1 MGASHVGR
9 VQHGRVLWYAPGMTE
24 DDVAGSVAAATGA
37 AIHAEA
43 EEGPIDPNATDAA
56 NATAS
61 ATANVASADTVA
73 VETSAAE
80 TGAVETGEARTPRK
94 RRKSPAVDQLQLFEI
109 NLADA
114 ELPAAAMPF
123 ELRVEAAILLADRPN
138 SDARIAEV
146 LGLVPASVRGAKDAS
161 AEATDTPS
169 ETSSEDSAA
178 IAGRRR
184 EAIRLV
190 REACDTLNQQY
201 AATNRAFRIESVSGG
216 RQMLT
221 IAAFGQIVTRLK
233 GQRAQTR
240 LSQAALETLAIIAYR
255 QPILRAQLEAI
266 RGVACGEVLKSLME
280 RRLVKIVGRA
290 EEVGRPML
298 YGTTPEFLRVFGI
311 ANLSDLPQAKDL
323 R

>member
-1 MGASHVGR
+1 VSTTDGAT
-9 VQHGRVLWYAPGMTE
+9 P
-24 DDVAGSVAAATGA
+24 DSVASPAATPA
-37 AIHAEA
+37 A
-43 EEGPIDPNATDAA
+43 
-56 NATAS
+56 
-61 ATANVASADTVA
+61 
-73 VETSAAE
+73 TSS
-80 TGAVETGEARTPRK
+80 K
-94 RRKSPAVDQLQLFEI
+94 RRKKSAEPDQLQLFEI
-109 NLADA
+109 NLADP
-114 ELPAAAMPF
+114 ELPSSGSPF
-123 ELRVEAAILLADRPN
+123 ESRVEATILLADRPI

-146 LGLVPASVRGAKDAS
+146 LGLVPPSVRAVKDAKDGEKDSGDVS
-161 AEATDTPS
+161 A
-169 ETSSEDSAA
+169 EDSAA
-178 IAGRRR
+178 LAGRRR

-190 REACDTLNQQY
+190 REACDTLNRQY
-201 AATNRAFRIESVSGG
+201 AETNRAFRIESVSGG

-255 QPILRAQLEAI
+255 QPMLRAQLEAI

>member
-1 MGASHVGR
+1 
-9 VQHGRVLWYAPGMTE
+9 MTE
-24 DDVAGSVAAATGA
+24 DEVPA
-37 AIHAEA
+37 HADASPGTVIDA
-43 EEGPIDPNATDAA
+43 ETEERPIDPI
-56 NATAS
+56 ATAQETSTSESGS
-61 ATANVASADTVA
+61 AEASA
-73 VETSAAE
+73 
-80 TGAVETGEARTPRK
+80 GEARAPRK
-94 RRKSPAVDQLQLFEI
+94 RRKSSTDDQLQLFEI
-109 NLADA
+109 NLSDA

-123 ELRVEAAILLADRPN
+123 ELRVEAAILLADRPI

-146 LGLVPASVRGAKDAS
+146 LGLVPPATRGSKDS
-161 AEATDTPS
+161 AADAP

-255 QPILRAQLEAI
+255 QPMLRAQLEAI

>member
-1 MGASHVGR
+1 
-9 VQHGRVLWYAPGMTE
+9 MTE
-24 DDVAGSVAAATGA
+24 EEASAVAA
-37 AIHAEA
+37 EA
-43 EEGPIDPNATDAA
+43 AA
-56 NATAS
+56 NSESNVSTTDGATPDS
-61 ATANVASADTVA
+61 AADTPFAATEVASA
-73 VETSAAE
+73 ETAAADSAA
-80 TGAVETGEARTPRK
+80 TPHATTATSSK
-94 RRKSPAVDQLQLFEI
+94 RRKKSAEPDQLQLFEI
-109 NLADA
+109 NLADP
-114 ELPAAAMPF
+114 ELPSSGSPF
-123 ELRVEAAILLADRPN
+123 ESRVEATILLADRPI

-146 LGLVPASVRGAKDAS
+146 LGLVPPSVRGVKDSRDGKDAKDGEKDAG
-161 AEATDTPS
+161 DV
-169 ETSSEDSAA
+169 SSEDSAA

-190 REACDTLNQQY
+190 REACDTLNRQY
-201 AATNRAFRIESVSGG
+201 AETNRAFRIESVSGG

-255 QPILRAQLEAI
+255 QPMLRAQLEAI

>member
-1 MGASHVGR
+1 MTEEEASAVAAEAAANSESHVSTADG
-9 VQHGRVLWYAPGMTE
+9 ATP
-24 DDVAGSVAAATGA
+24 DSVASPAGAPAATS
-37 AIHAEA
+37 
-43 EEGPIDPNATDAA
+43 P
-56 NATAS
+56 
-61 ATANVASADTVA
+61 
-73 VETSAAE
+73 
-80 TGAVETGEARTPRK
+80 K
-94 RRKSPAVDQLQLFEI
+94 RRKKSAEPDQLQLFEI
-109 NLADA
+109 NLADP
-114 ELPAAAMPF
+114 ELPSSGSPF
-123 ELRVEAAILLADRPN
+123 ESRVEATILLADRPI

-146 LGLVPASVRGAKDAS
+146 LGLVPPSVRAVKEGKDSKDAKDGDRDGGDVS
-161 AEATDTPS
+161 A
-169 ETSSEDSAA
+169 EDSAA
-178 IAGRRR
+178 LAGRRR

-190 REACDTLNQQY
+190 REACDTLNRQY
-201 AATNRAFRIESVSGG
+201 AETNRAFRIESVSGG

-255 QPILRAQLEAI
+255 QPMLRAQLEAI

>member
-1 MGASHVGR
+1 
-9 VQHGRVLWYAPGMTE
+9 MTE
-24 DDVAGSVAAATGA
+24 HEASAVAEEAPATTGT
-37 AIHAEA
+37 EA
-43 EEGPIDPNATDAA
+43 ETPAAPAPKRRSRKA
-56 NATAS
+56 NADAGGDS
-61 ATANVASADTVA
+61 AGGDHPS
-73 VETSAAE
+73 
-80 TGAVETGEARTPRK
+80 
-94 RRKSPAVDQLQLFEI
+94 LFAI
-109 NLADA
+109 NLDDP
-114 ELPAAAMPF
+114 ELPCASMPF
-123 ELRVEAAILLADRPN
+123 ELRVEAAILLADRPI
-138 SDARIAEV
+138 SDGRIAEV
-146 LGLVPASVRGAKDAS
+146 LGLVPPSVRATGKDGEPAAD
-161 AEATDTPS
+161 AEA
-169 ETSSEDSAA
+169 ETSARDSAA

-184 EAIRLV
+184 EAQRLV
-190 REACDTLNQQY
+190 REAIDTLNQQY
-201 AATNRAFRIESVSGG
+201 AATNRTFRIESVAGG

-221 IAAFGQIVTRLK
+221 IAAYGAILGRMK

-255 QPILRAQLEAI
+255 QPMLRAQLEAI

>member
-1 MGASHVGR
+1 MTEEEASTVAAEAAANSESHVSTADG
-9 VQHGRVLWYAPGMTE
+9 ATPE
-24 DDVAGSVAAATGA
+24 SVADTHSAAT
-37 AIHAEA
+37 E
-43 EEGPIDPNATDAA
+43 
-56 NATAS
+56 
-61 ATANVASADTVA
+61 VASAEAAAADSATTPA
-73 VETSAAE
+73 ATPAATSS
-80 TGAVETGEARTPRK
+80 K
-94 RRKSPAVDQLQLFEI
+94 RRKKSAEPDQLQLFEI
-109 NLADA
+109 NLADP
-114 ELPAAAMPF
+114 ELPSSGSPF
-123 ELRVEAAILLADRPN
+123 ESRVEATILLADRPI

-146 LGLVPASVRGAKDAS
+146 LGLVPPSVRAVKEGKDSKDAKDGDRDGGDVS
-161 AEATDTPS
+161 A
-169 ETSSEDSAA
+169 EDSAA
-178 IAGRRR
+178 LAGRRR

-255 QPILRAQLEAI
+255 QPMLRAQLEAI